1 MSCSKLNTSKRY
13 KKAKRQHFKRF
24 KRCYVLS
31 FIYLHFAR
39 KDRANV
45 ILPSL
50 SKKLIG
56 HVQKLT

>member
-13 KKAKRQHFKRF
+13 KKAKRQKRF
-24 KRCYVLS
+24 KRCYVIS

-50 SKKLIG
+50 YKKLIV